1 MPCDFTRNSYRTFPS
16 DDFRCHVNEGAGEGV
31 GDVMAHAFGDGK
43 IPQFRKS
50 LCVDQDI
57 LRLQIA
63 IRHTTILDV
72 RGKIGNFFW
81 FVCINFK
88 FVCFLLKACM
98 CVSAPACVWVGE
110 WRSPIIHD

>member
-31 GDVMAHAFGDGK
+31 GDVMAHAFGDGE
-43 IPQFRKS
+43 IPEFRKS

-72 RGKIGNFFW
+72 GGTRPDTRHKMRL
-81 FVCINFK
+81 VCVLFTFENNTGHTDRRTDGHNLI
-88 FVCFLLKACM
+88 
-98 CVSAPACVWVGE
+98 
-110 WRSPIIHD
+110 